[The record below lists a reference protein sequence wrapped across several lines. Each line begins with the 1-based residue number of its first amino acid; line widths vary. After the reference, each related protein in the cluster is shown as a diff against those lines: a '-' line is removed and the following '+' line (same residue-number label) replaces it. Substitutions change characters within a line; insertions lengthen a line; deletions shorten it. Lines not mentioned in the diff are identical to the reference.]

1 MARSVPLSTPMRRSS
16 RQIAAAAV
24 LVCVAT
30 APSLAQQPAAAPV
43 ADLLR
48 DPGTLV
54 AWLAAHSPDAGAA
67 AARVAQARAVVGASL
82 LRPNPQVSASV
93 GGIPVGTTNPAGLG
107 LGETV
112 NFGATASQT
121 FEIGKRQP
129 RSAAARLRVASET
142 DNLAGTLISAA
153 ADAREAIARLLYA
166 KSRRTVLAEELRTA
180 REILDLQRVR
190 LDRGDLSGVD
200 FDRLQLETEM
210 LESDVAQA
218 SAELDES
225 LATCAAALFAPCDT
239 GPADL
244 DTLAPLLQAP
254 DVALP
259 AGWDALLKDR
269 PDLKALELQQQAF
282 AQDAALALRRRIPDP
297 IVSAGYTR
305 DRFLISGNN
314 PRTLAVGVTIPLALF
329 DRGQHDAA
337 RALAQQREL
346 AETATSIAARAR
358 AELDGLRRRQ
368 ASLTSALDA
377 LKTSALTRADTILTT
392 TESAVNQGELSTT
405 DLLLARRARA
415 DVTLKLMDLQLQLY
429 LVQNDVRQLLGT
441 DAPAARQIQGTT
453 WPAP

>member
-1 MARSVPLSTPMRRSS
+1 
-16 RQIAAAAV
+16 
-24 LVCVAT
+24 
-30 APSLAQQPAAAPV
+30 
-43 ADLLR
+43 
-48 DPGTLV
+48 
-54 AWLAAHSPDAGAA
+54 
-67 AARVAQARAVVGASL
+67 
-82 LRPNPQVSASV
+82 
-93 GGIPVGTTNPAGLG
+93 
-107 LGETV
+107 
-112 NFGATASQT
+112 
-121 FEIGKRQP
+121 
-129 RSAAARLRVASET
+129 
-142 DNLAGTLISAA
+142 
-153 ADAREAIARLLYA
+153 
-166 KSRRTVLAEELRTA
+166 
-180 REILDLQRVR
+180 
-190 LDRGDLSGVD
+190 
-200 FDRLQLETEM
+200 
-210 LESDVAQA
+210 
-218 SAELDES
+218 
-225 LATCAAALFAPCDT
+225 
-239 GPADL
+239 
-244 DTLAPLLQAP
+244 
-254 DVALP
+254 
-259 AGWDALLKDR
+259 
-269 PDLKALELQQQAF
+269 
-282 AQDAALALRRRIPDP
+282 
-297 IVSAGYTR
+297 VSAGYTR